1 MSAGFRS
8 ETPERPLIQQ
18 KQHKRQCHKRR
29 FAHQTERKEKDRR
42 DVPAPTLPGVS
53 LISADIM
60 CIGPKDKHKEDATK
74 DIFPFGYPRHGFHT
88 KRVNGKYGRYERTGP
103 TRSGQLLQR
112 QKQEDRRCTM
122 QQHVRQMM
130 SARLEAVQL
139 AIQHVRNRGEGVPVS
154 SMRVGESPLDSRE
167 RETGDYY
174 GIIVNIV
181 AVVVIY
187 EPVPERL
194 TEDDPH
200 NRCKNN
206 GDNAGDQAVVL
217 SARSETRNCASPL
230 SLCALRRM
238 PHARQRIH

>member
-1 MSAGFRS
+1 MFAGFRR
-8 ETPERPLIQQ
+8 ETPERPVIQQ
-18 KQHKRQCHKRR
+18 QQNKRQCHERG

-42 DVPAPTLPGVS
+42 DVPAPRRPGVL
-53 LISADIM
+53 LINADVK
-60 CIGPKDKHKEDATK
+60 CIGPKDKHKEHATK
-74 DIFPFGYPRHGFHT
+74 DIFPFGYPRHGFRT
-88 KRVNGKYGRYERTGP
+88 KRVNSKYGRYERTGP

-122 QQHVRQMM
+122 QQNVCQMM
-130 SARLEAVQL
+130 SARLEPVRL
-139 AIQHVRNRGEGVPVS
+139 AIQHVRNRGEGVPVN
-154 SMRVGESPLDSRE
+154 SMRVGESPLDPLD

-200 NRCKNN
+200 NRY
-206 GDNAGDQAVVL
+206 
-217 SARSETRNCASPL
+217 
-230 SLCALRRM
+230 
-238 PHARQRIH
+238 